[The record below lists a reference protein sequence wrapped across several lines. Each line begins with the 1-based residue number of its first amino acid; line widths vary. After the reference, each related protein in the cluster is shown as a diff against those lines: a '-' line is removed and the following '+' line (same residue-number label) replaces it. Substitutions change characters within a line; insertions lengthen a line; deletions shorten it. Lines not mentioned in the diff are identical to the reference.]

1 MAGAAYPLRGKHR
14 RRPRCPLHRSGS
26 KKFQSFSVSLGM
38 KRLCRFY
45 DFRPM
50 AEPRPHTR
58 SKKSDVKIYRAEI
71 TSRPT
76 RGSEIFGER
85 RFGFPGLE
93 APLALFPLHVLIG
106 SALSTIGGYTHVRAQ
121 KSLKF
126 FFFVSGRDGRGAMP
140 AFRQARS
147 PVPMSPPSEQ
157 VEKTSKFFKT
167 LCQDKFLRL
176 SSDG

>member
-1 MAGAAYPLRGKHR
+1 MHR
-14 RRPRCPLHRSGS
+14 AH
-26 KKFQSFSVSLGM
+26 Q
-38 KRLCRFY
+38 
-45 DFRPM
+45 
-50 AEPRPHTR
+50 AQA
-58 SKKSDVKIYRAEI
+58 VKIYRAEI

-76 RGSEIFGER
+76 RGSEHFGER

-147 PVPMSPPSEQ
+147 PVLMSLPSEQ
-157 VEKTSKFFKT
+157 AEKVFSFP
-167 LCQDKFLRL
+167 
-176 SSDG
+176 

>member
-1 MAGAAYPLRGKHR
+1 MHR
-14 RRPRCPLHRSGS
+14 AH
-26 KKFQSFSVSLGM
+26 Q
-38 KRLCRFY
+38 
-45 DFRPM
+45 
-50 AEPRPHTR
+50 AQA
-58 SKKSDVKIYRAEI
+58 VKIYRAEI

-126 FFFVSGRDGRGAMP
+126 FFFVSGRDGRGPVCVLDHFFRISLAQLLPLHQAAFFPP
-140 AFRQARS
+140 AQLL
-147 PVPMSPPSEQ
+147 EN
-157 VEKTSKFFKT
+157 
-167 LCQDKFLRL
+167 LRKN
-176 SSDG
+176 

>member
-1 MAGAAYPLRGKHR
+1 MAGAPCPPPGNQR
-14 RRPRCPLHRSGS
+14 RRPRSPLHRSRS
-26 KKFQSFSVSLGM
+26 KKFQSFAVSLGM

-58 SKKSDVKIYRAEI
+58 SKKSHVKIYRAEI

-106 SALSTIGGYTHVRAQ
+106 SPLSTIGGYTHVRKNFKVFPFRPMAGAPCPPPGKHRRRPRCHLHRSGSKKFQ
-121 KSLKF
+121 SFSVSLGMK
-126 FFFVSGRDGRGAMP
+126 R
-140 AFRQARS
+140 
-147 PVPMSPPSEQ
+147 
-157 VEKTSKFFKT
+157 
-167 LCQDKFLRL
+167 LCRFYNF
-176 SSDG
+176 

>member
-1 MAGAAYPLRGKHR
+1 MHR
-14 RRPRCPLHRSGS
+14 AH
-26 KKFQSFSVSLGM
+26 Q
-38 KRLCRFY
+38 
-45 DFRPM
+45 
-50 AEPRPHTR
+50 AQA
-58 SKKSDVKIYRAEI
+58 VKIYRAEI

-167 LCQDKFLRL
+167 LSRQVYYKFLRL
-176 SSDG
+176 SSVG

>member
-1 MAGAAYPLRGKHR
+1 MAGAPYPPPGNQR
-14 RRPRCPLHRSGS
+14 RRPRSPLHRSRS

-50 AEPRPHTR
+50 AEPRHHTR

-126 FFFVSGRDGRGAMP
+126 FLLCLRERWPGCDARLTAGTLASPDVPSIGAGR
-140 AFRQARS
+140 
-147 PVPMSPPSEQ
+147 
-157 VEKTSKFFKT
+157 KNFKV
-167 LCQDKFLRL
+167 F
-176 SSDG
+176 